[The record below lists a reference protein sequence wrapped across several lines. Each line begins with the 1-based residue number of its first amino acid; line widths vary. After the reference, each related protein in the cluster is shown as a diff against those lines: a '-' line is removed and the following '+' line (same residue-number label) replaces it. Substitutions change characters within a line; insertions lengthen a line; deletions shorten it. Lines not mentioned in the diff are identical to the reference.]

1 MAAKD
6 EVKKLMAKKNEIEEE
21 IKALTEVLES
31 QGGVGMTGKL
41 VDNEDYPRA
50 DIDVYSVRTARHR
63 IICLQNDHK
72 SLMKHIEEG
81 LYKVHTEARAAK
93 DIQSGIQKMEV
104 DPAEADESIAM
115 VVVDRVDADSPAS
128 NAGLQVGDLIKQFG
142 SVTKANFKGLL
153 SIGEVVHH
161 SEGKSVP
168 VIILRNKQEQRLSLT
183 PKKWSG
189 RGLLGCNIVPIR

>member
-1 MAAKD
+1 MAAKG

-41 VDNEDYPRA
+41 VDIEDYPRA
-50 DIDVYSVRTARHR
+50 DIDVYSVRAARHR

-93 DIQSGIQKMEV
+93 DIKPVTRLFCGGVKSVKF
-104 DPAEADESIAM
+104 
-115 VVVDRVDADSPAS
+115 
-128 NAGLQVGDLIKQFG
+128 GDL
-142 SVTKANFKGLL
+142 L
-153 SIGEVVHH
+153 
-161 SEGKSVP
+161 
-168 VIILRNKQEQRLSLT
+168 
-183 PKKWSG
+183 
-189 RGLLGCNIVPIR
+189 